1 MSAKATTKQLTFRDV
16 FTVDF
21 WRYLIRACSL
31 FLPGIIFLVLGYF
44 AFWKITQGKDLM
56 VITLEHRDTFAYFIL
71 AIIYWA
77 YVTWYSSRIVGKAR
91 YFHNEDNNPIWT
103 TFRVLGPR
111 LMAFTC
117 FTIILLAFLQ
127 LPAPYLPKVSE
138 TICFIL
144 LLLSFPFFFVL
155 DWFWNKWVA
164 RLIRRSG
171 SYTLMLKWLRI
182 RIAIFLL
189 IAVVLVIIFK
199 NAWMLL
205 ALLLMLQVVIVL
217 LFIIRRHAIEDKN
230 ESFFQQEERS
240 FTPRSPLLKQLKG
253 LVLDKEDR
261 DYFKGFNIISAFAA
275 IIYLATVFSVTF
287 AVGIGSFPF
296 VLIAFSVLLGL
307 GNLIS
312 TLSILGRFNFHLL
325 FIALAL
331 FIGWLVEPH
340 YTSLPEKQDKS
351 TVFTNRQQLK
361 EYFTNWVDQRKQIL
375 DSSAAYPVYFVLA
388 DGGASRSGYWAAS
401 VLSLLED
408 TTKGKFSQHLFCL
421 SGASGGSVGNATFF
435 TLLHSRNT
443 LAQMNSDSAYLTAS
457 TKYLASDFLTYTLA
471 RMLGPDIFRYI
482 FPLRR
487 AYDRAAALSH
497 ALEHA
502 PADEEF
508 LYDSLAIGFT
518 RIATQKQ
525 RPYNLPILC
534 INTTRMQDGSPAVI
548 SNINIADSYF
558 NKRLDVLNLIDSN
571 KDIRL
576 SSAVVLGASF
586 PYVSPAGRID
596 FTYLKDSSLQP
607 QYFVDGGYFD
617 NSGAGVVNEMING
630 LWKMMGDPSDT
641 LVHKYRDKLKFYI
654 LHITNEPYGVPV
666 MEKVHPLVND
676 LAAPLKTLAGSF
688 GTQTSVNDL
697 RLKGYVTEFYRD
709 PAHYIELN
717 LYKEKETVAYS
728 MNWVISDYLLRAMR
742 QRLRNHERLNPLID
756 SMKTNLK

>member
-1 MSAKATTKQLTFRDV
+1 MSAKATQKQLAFSDV

-71 AIIYWA
+71 AIVYWA

-111 LMAFTC
+111 LMSFTC

-127 LPAPYLPKVSE
+127 LPAPYLPRISE
-138 TICFIL
+138 TVCFIL

-155 DWFWNKWVA
+155 HWFWNKFVE
-164 RLIRRSG
+164 RLILKSG
-171 SYTLMLKWLRI
+171 SYTKVLQWVRT

-189 IAVVLVIIFK
+189 AVAILVIIFK

-205 ALLLMLQVVIVL
+205 ALLLILQLVMVL

-240 FTPRSPLLKQLKG
+240 FTTRSPLFAQLKG

-261 DYFKGFNIISAFAA
+261 AYFRGFNIISTFAA
-275 IIYLATVFSVTF
+275 FVYLLTVFSVTF
-287 AVGIGSFPF
+287 AVGIGTFPF

-307 GNLIS
+307 GNFVS
-312 TLSILGRFNFHLL
+312 TISILGRFNFHLL

-331 FIGWLVEPH
+331 LIGWLVEPH
-340 YTSLPEKQDKS
+340 YTSLPEKQDTS
-351 TVFTNRQQLK
+351 AVFTNRQQLK
-361 EYFTNWVDQRKQIL
+361 EYFTNWVNQRKQVL
-375 DSSAAYPVYFVLA
+375 DSSDSYPVYFVLA

-421 SGASGGSVGNATFF
+421 SGASGGSVGNAAFF
-435 TLLHSRNT
+435 RLLYSKNT
-443 LAQMNSDSAYLTAS
+443 LPPSDSAYLTAS

-471 RMLGPDIFRYI
+471 RMLGPDIFRYM
-482 FPLRR
+482 FPLKR

-502 PADEEF
+502 PGDEQF
-508 LYDSLAIGFT
+508 MYDSLGIGFT
-518 RIATQKQ
+518 RIVTQKQ
-525 RPYNLPILC
+525 KPYNLPILC
-534 INTTRMQDGSPAVI
+534 INTTRMQDGSPAII

-558 NKRLDVLNLIDSN
+558 NKRLDVLNLIDSD

-596 FTYLKDSSLQP
+596 FTYQKDSSIQP

-630 LWKMMGDPSDT
+630 LWKMMFDSADT
-641 LVHKYRDKLKFYI
+641 ALYSYRNKLKFYI

-697 RLKGYVTEFYRD
+697 RLKGYITEFYRD
-709 PAHYIELN
+709 ASHYIDLN
-717 LYKEKETVAYS
+717 LYREKEPIRYS
-728 MNWVISDYLLRAMR
+728 MNWVISDHLLRAMR
-742 QRLRNHERLNPLID
+742 NRLRTHEKLNPLITR
-756 SMKTNLK
+756 MKAELK

>member
-1 MSAKATTKQLTFRDV
+1 MSAKATAKQLTFRDV

-21 WRYLIRACSL
+21 WRYLIRAGSL
-31 FLPGIIFLVLGYF
+31 FLPGIIFLVLGYY
-44 AFWKITQGKDLM
+44 AFWKIIQGKDLM
-56 VITLEHRDTFAYFIL
+56 VITLEHQDTFAYFIL
-71 AIIYWA
+71 AITYWA

-111 LMAFTC
+111 LMSFTC
-117 FTIILLAFLQ
+117 FTIVLLAFFQ
-127 LPAPYLPKVSE
+127 LPSPYLPKIKES
-138 TICFIL
+138 ICFIL
-144 LLLSFPFFFVL
+144 LLLSFPFFFLL
-155 DWFWNKWVA
+155 DWLWNKFVERLVA
-164 RLIRRSG
+164 NSK
-171 SYTLMLKWLRI
+171 SKFDVLKKLRK
-182 RIAIFLL
+182 RIAIF
-189 IAVVLVIIFK
+189 IAAAVVLVIIFK

-205 ALLLMLQVVIVL
+205 ALMLMLQVAMVL
-217 LFIIRRHAIEDKN
+217 LFIIRRHTIEDKN
-230 ESFFQQEERS
+230 ASFFQQEDRG
-240 FTPRSPLLKQLKG
+240 FTTRSPLFVQLKG
-253 LVLDKEDR
+253 LVLDREDR
-261 DYFKGFNIISAFAA
+261 AYFRGFNFISAFAA
-275 IIYLATVFSVTF
+275 VIYLLTVFSVTF
-287 AVGIGSFPF
+287 AVGIGTFPF

-307 GNLIS
+307 GNFIS
-312 TLSILGRFNFHLL
+312 TISILGRFNFHL
-325 FIALAL
+325 IIIGLAL
-331 FIGWLVEPH
+331 IMGWLFEPH
-340 YTSLPEKQDKS
+340 YTSLPDKQDKN

-361 EYFTNWVDQRKQIL
+361 EYFTNWVGQRKQIL
-375 DSSAAYPVYFVLA
+375 DSTASYPVYFVLA

-408 TTKGKFSQHLFCL
+408 TTKGKFSEHLFCL

-435 TLLHSRNT
+435 RLLYSKN
-443 LAQMNSDSAYLTAS
+443 AMKQMNSDSAYLTAS

-482 FPLRR
+482 LPLKSTT
-487 AYDRAAALSH
+487 DRAAALTH

-502 PADEEF
+502 PDDEQF
-508 LYDSLAIGFT
+508 MYDSLGIGFSK
-518 RIATQKQ
+518 IATQKQ
-525 RPYNLPILC
+525 KPYNLPVIC
-534 INTTRMQDGSPAVI
+534 INTTRMQDGSPAII

-558 NKRLDVLNLIDSN
+558 NKRLDVLNLLDSDR
-571 KDIRL
+571 DIRL

-630 LWKMMGDPSDT
+630 LWKMMRDPSDT
-641 LVHKYRDKLKFYI
+641 LAYKYRDKLKFYI
-654 LHITNEPYGVPV
+654 LHITNEPFGVPV

-697 RLKGYVTEFYRD
+697 RLKGYISEFYHD
-709 PAHYIELN
+709 PTHYIDLN
-717 LYKEKETVAYS
+717 LYREKEPIRYS

-742 QRLRNHERLNPLID
+742 HRLRNHERLNPLITR
-756 SMKTNLK
+756 MKTELK